1 MTRAYSLAALSLFAA
16 LACSDH
22 QAGTSPTEPGGT
34 TLPPA
39 SSIAEVTGII
49 VVDGAG
55 AVDSYV
61 HLMQQDGSLI
71 LLVGTEARTLASV
84 AGGEV
89 LVHGTWDA
97 NPGLVVSD
105 FQVLSMGGRPALDG
119 VIELTD
125 YGLALRLKDGSY
137 VDLAQCPAELS
148 TIVGD
153 RIWLTGSADSPPVTY
168 GVIEAR

>member
-1 MTRAYSLAALSLFAA
+1 MTRAFSLAAVSLIAA
-16 LACSDH
+16 LACSDNR
-22 QAGTSPTEPGGT
+22 AATSPTEPFGPTWPSG
-34 TLPPA
+34 P
-39 SSIAEVTGII
+39 SIAEVTGII

-55 AVDSYV
+55 AVDAAI
-61 HLMQQDGSLI
+61 HLIQQDGSLI

-89 LVHGTWDA
+89 LVHGTLDA

-119 VIELTD
+119 VIEMTD

>member
-1 MTRAYSLAALSLFAA
+1 MTRAFSLAAVSLVAA

-22 QAGTSPTEPGGT
+22 GAGTSPTEPYGP
-34 TLPPA
+34 TLPSAP
-39 SSIAEVTGII
+39 SIAEVTGII

-55 AVDSYV
+55 AGDAYV

-89 LVHGTWDA
+89 IVHGTWDA

-119 VIELTD
+119 VIEMTD
-125 YGLALRLKDGSY
+125 RGLALLLRDGSY
-137 VDLAQCPAELS
+137 VDLAECPAELS

-153 RIWLTGSADSPPVTY
+153 RIWLTGSAANPPVQF